1 MMAPETYSRIG
12 DQSAVHAQPT
22 DEAGRIRAL
31 QALLSCP
38 TYSIHVKEKTAAE
51 LKAAQQGLPRPVAG
65 CKNVYANGWRSEKS
79 FACESYLIVRPE
91 GNIMVDIPRF
101 NPVLAK
107 RLQELGGVKWMFLTH
122 KDDVSDHAKWAK
134 HFKAQRILHKD
145 EVVPD
150 TEDVEIKLTG
160 TGPWQLPDG
169 SDDVEIIFTPGHT
182 EAHACLYYKPDQ
194 AIFTGD
200 HLSAGYAAGEDLF
213 IFTDFNWYS
222 VPKQV
227 ESVRKLLDYDW
238 LHVLPAHGR
247 PVHLRDSLHRL
258 QAVTALLQRHG
269 AEVREQQPAVQSS

>member
-194 AIFTGD
+194 AIFTGTQTVIV
-200 HLSAGYAAGEDLF
+200 AGTRVYPCRVLATGVVYGSGPF
-213 IFTDFNWYS
+213 
-222 VPKQV
+222 
-227 ESVRKLLDYDW
+227 W
-238 LHVLPAHGR
+238 LKCSCVVHG
-247 PVHLRDSLHRL
+247 
-258 QAVTALLQRHG
+258 
-269 AEVREQQPAVQSS
+269 